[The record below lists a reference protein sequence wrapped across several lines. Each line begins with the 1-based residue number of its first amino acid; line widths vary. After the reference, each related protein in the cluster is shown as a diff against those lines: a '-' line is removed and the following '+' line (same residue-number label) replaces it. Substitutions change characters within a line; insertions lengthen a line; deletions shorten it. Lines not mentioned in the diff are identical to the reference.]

1 MWRILSRLHNF
12 TRKRCKALQADSV
25 AAFRT
30 ARPAAFSTHRQPAD
44 PGQRMRTN
52 AMTYQ
57 QTIADAGK
65 EIGRFEQ
72 TWNGIE
78 AESIARMRLQNRF
91 KTGLDIARYTAKIMR
106 EDMAAYDASPANY
119 TQSLGCWHGFIGQ
132 QKMISIKKHFG
143 TTKGRYLY
151 LSGWMVA
158 ALRSEFGPL
167 PDQSMHEKTTVPML
181 IEELYTFL
189 RQADARELGM
199 LFRDLDAARAAG
211 DEVKTKQV
219 QAAIDGHQT
228 HVVPIIAD
236 IDAGF
241 GNAEATYLLS
251 KKMIEAGA
259 CCIQIENQV
268 SDEKQCGHQ
277 DGKVTVPHED
287 FLAKIRAVRYAFME
301 LGVEDGVIVARTDSL
316 GAGLTKQIAFT
327 REAGDIGDQYNSF
340 LDCDEVDAGNV
351 GHGDVLIS
359 RDGKLLKPKRLPSN
373 LYQFRAGTGE
383 DRCVLDCITSLQN
396 GADLLWIETEKPHIG
411 QIGGMVDRIREVIPN
426 AKLVYNNSPSFNWTL
441 NFREQVFDAWSA
453 EGKDVSAY
461 DRAKLMSIDYDGS
474 DLSNEADER
483 IRTFQRDAAA
493 QAGIFHHLI
502 TLPTYHTAALSTDNL
517 AKEYFGD
524 QGMLGYV
531 KGVQRQEIRQG
542 IACVKHQNMSG
553 SDIGDDHKEYFAGEA
568 ALKAGGSAN
577 TMNQFAA

>member
-1 MWRILSRLHNF
+1 
-12 TRKRCKALQADSV
+12 
-25 AAFRT
+25 
-30 ARPAAFSTHRQPAD
+30 
-44 PGQRMRTN
+44 
-52 AMTYQ
+52 MTYQ
-57 QTIADAGK
+57 QTITEAGQ
-65 EIGRFEQ
+65 EIGRFQQ

-78 AESIARMRLQNRF
+78 AESVARMRLQNRF

-106 EDMAAYDASPANY
+106 EDMAAYDADPANY

-211 DEVKTKQV
+211 DEVKAKQV

-228 HVVPIIAD
+228 HIVPIIAD

-316 GAGLTKQIAFT
+316 GAGLTKQIAYT

-340 LDCDEVDAGNV
+340 LDCDEVDPANV

-359 RDGKLLKPKRLPSN
+359 RDGKLLRPKRLPSN

-411 QIGGMVDRIREVIPN
+411 QIGGMVSRIREVIPN

-441 NFREQVFDAWSA
+441 NFRQQVFDAWTA
-453 EGKDVSAY
+453 EGREMSAY
-461 DRAKLMSIDYDGS
+461 DRSKLMSVDYDGS
-474 DLSNEADER
+474 ELSNEADER

-517 AKEYFGD
+517 AKEYFGE

-531 KGVQRQEIRQG
+531 KNVQREEIRQG

-568 ALKAGGSAN
+568 ALKAGGAAN

>member
-1 MWRILSRLHNF
+1 
-12 TRKRCKALQADSV
+12 
-25 AAFRT
+25 
-30 ARPAAFSTHRQPAD
+30 
-44 PGQRMRTN
+44 
-52 AMTYQ
+52 MTYQ
-57 QTIADAGK
+57 ATIADLRKTITTNGSP
-65 EIGRFEQ
+65 
-72 TWNGIE
+72 WNAID
-78 AESIARMRLQNRF
+78 AESAARMQLQNRF
-91 KTGLDIARYTAKIMR
+91 RSGLEIAKYTAKIMR
-106 EDMAAYDASPANY
+106 ADMAAYDADPANY
-119 TQSLGCWHGFIGQ
+119 TQSLGCWHGFIAQ

-143 TTKGRYLY
+143 STKQRYLY
-151 LSGWMVA
+151 LSGWMIA

-167 PDQSMHEKTTVPML
+167 PDQSMHEKTSVPAL

-199 LFRDLDAARAAG
+199 MFRDLDAARERG
-211 DEVKTKQV
+211 DEVEAKRIEH
-219 QAAIDGHQT
+219 AIDNYET

-241 GNAEATYLLS
+241 GNAEATYLLA

-259 CCIQIENQV
+259 CAIQLENQV

-287 FLAKIRAVRYAFME
+287 FLQKIRAVRYAFLE
-301 LGVEDGVIVARTDSL
+301 LGVDDGIIVARTDSL
-316 GAGLTKQIAFT
+316 GAGLTKQIAFSK
-327 REAGDIGDQYNSF
+327 EAGDLGDQYNSF
-340 LDCDEVDAGNV
+340 LDCDEVDADQIGN
-351 GHGDVLIS
+351 GDVLIT
-359 RDGKLLKPKRLPSN
+359 RNGKLLRPKRLPSN
-373 LYQFRAGTGE
+373 LYQFRSGTGE

-411 QIGGMVDRIREVIPN
+411 QIGGMVNRIREVIPN

-441 NFREQVFDAWSA
+441 NFRQQVFDAWSEA
-453 EGKDVSAY
+453 GKDVSAY
-461 DRAKLMSIDYDGS
+461 DRAKLMSADYDGS
-474 DLSNEADER
+474 ELAAEADER
-483 IRTFQRDAAA
+483 IRTFQKDAAA

-531 KGVQRQEIRQG
+531 KNVQRQEIRQG

-568 ALKAGGSAN
+568 ALKAAGKDN
-577 TMNQFAA
+577 TMNQFEAA

>member
-1 MWRILSRLHNF
+1 MSYTQDI
-12 TRKRCKALQADSV
+12 QE
-25 AAFRT
+25 
-30 ARPAAFSTHRQPAD
+30 ARNLIEGHGA
-44 PGQRMRTN
+44 
-52 AMTYQ
+52 
-57 QTIADAGK
+57 
-65 EIGRFEQ
+65 
-72 TWNGIE
+72 TWNAID
-78 AESIARMRLQNRF
+78 AVAVARMKAMNRF
-91 KTGLDIARYTAKIMR
+91 KTGLDIARYTANVMR
-106 EDMAAYDASPANY
+106 RDMAAYDKDPTNY

-167 PDQSMHEKTTVPML
+167 PDQSMHEKISVPAL

-189 RQADARELGM
+189 RQADARELNL
-199 LFRDLDAARAAG
+199 LFRDLDAARDAG
-211 DEVKTKQV
+211 DANK
-219 QAAIDGHQT
+219 AAEIQYKIDNHET
-228 HVVPIIAD
+228 HIVPIIAD

-241 GNAEATYLLS
+241 GNAEATYLLA

-259 CCIQIENQV
+259 CALQIENQV

-287 FLAKIRAVRYAFME
+287 FLAKVRACRYAFLE
-301 LGVEDGVIVARTDSL
+301 LGVDDGVVVTRTDSL
-316 GAGLTKQIAFT
+316 GAGLTKQIAFSK
-327 REAGDIGDQYNSF
+327 EPGDLGDQYNAF
-340 LDCDEVDAGNV
+340 LDCEEVTADDLGSNAV
-351 GHGDVLIS
+351 AFK
-359 RDGKLLKPKRLPSN
+359 RDGKLMRPKRLPSN
-373 LYQFRAGTGE
+373 LFQFRKGTGE
-383 DRCVLDCITSLQN
+383 DRCVLDSITSLQN
-396 GADLLWIETEKPHIG
+396 GADLIWIETEKPHIG

-441 NFREQVFDAWSA
+441 NFRQQVFDAWEE

-461 DRAKLMSIDYDGS
+461 DRATLMSAAYDGS
-474 DLSNEADER
+474 ELAAEADER
-483 IRTFQRDAAA
+483 IRTFQSDAARE
-493 QAGIFHHLI
+493 AGIFHHLI

-517 AKEYFGD
+517 AKEYFGE

-531 KGVQRQEIRQG
+531 KNVQRAEIRQG
-542 IACVKHQNMSG
+542 IACVKHQNMAG

-568 ALKAGGSAN
+568 ALKASGKDN